1 MSSWGRG
8 GKVKT
13 KPNKKPQQT
22 NSRKPPKKLSVAIF
36 GKIQHYPSNPPAQLN
51 EPSPAHGHLLTP
63 MTQVT
68 HTLKQP
74 QGNTLDR
81 KHTKQKQQQHV
92 KHFFSPSGGNGKLI
106 SQER

>member
-1 MSSWGRG
+1 
-8 GKVKT
+8 
-13 KPNKKPQQT
+13 
-22 NSRKPPKKLSVAIF
+22 
-36 GKIQHYPSNPPAQLN
+36 
-51 EPSPAHGHLLTP
+51 

-81 KHTKQKQQQHV
+81 KHTKQKQQQNL
-92 KHFFSPSGGNGKLI
+92 KNLFFPSGENVKVI